1 MTNYRRSGHENDPV
15 ALSFTEA
22 AWLLNDLCAQVGF
35 CLPPKKRE
43 RLESNPPGDVDSFAR
58 AVCIA
63 EGLNPDLLERQIYRR
78 VRDIVATAFERA
90 ASSKRATMDE

>member
-1 MTNYRRSGHENDPV
+1 MTNYRGSDHENDPV

-22 AWLLNDLCAQVGF
+22 AWLLNEICVQVGF

-43 RLESNPPGDVDSFAR
+43 KLESNPPGDIDSFSR
-58 AVCIA
+58 AVCVA

-78 VRDIVATAFERA
+78 VWHIVATAFEKA